1 MTPLPLAIVKGHD
14 EIALILIEAGADVT
28 AKNKVSVCCVSCLL
42 SLRVIAMLYTAPF
55 LSFLPSFLH
64 PSIHFYSSLIH
75 PSPPPPFPQL
85 GITPLLLAVDM
96 NQEEIAF
103 KLIEAGA
110 ELMAKNKR
118 QYTAL
123 HLAISNAMFD
133 VAVRLIE
140 SGASLNAKEWVRSE
154 AASPLCVV

>member
-1 MTPLPLAIVKGHD
+1 
-14 EIALILIEAGADVT
+14 
-28 AKNKVSVCCVSCLL
+28 
-42 SLRVIAMLYTAPF
+42 
-55 LSFLPSFLH
+55 
-64 PSIHFYSSLIH
+64 
-75 PSPPPPFPQL
+75 
-85 GITPLLLAVDM
+85 M

-140 SGASLNAKEWVRSE
+140 SGASLNAKEWVRYAVS
-154 AASPLCVV
+154 SILCVVDVFSPVSIRWLLERLVIFLLHFTP

>member
-1 MTPLPLAIVKGHD
+1 
-14 EIALILIEAGADVT
+14 
-28 AKNKVSVCCVSCLL
+28 
-42 SLRVIAMLYTAPF
+42 
-55 LSFLPSFLH
+55 
-64 PSIHFYSSLIH
+64 
-75 PSPPPPFPQL
+75 
-85 GITPLLLAVDM
+85 M

-140 SGASLNAKEWVRSE
+140 SGASLNAKEWVRFAVS
-154 AASPLCVV
+154 SFLCYLYWTNFSLLLL